1 MQPMKIYRCKERL
14 EIPTVDRNGKRRDAI
29 ATQVGHYFTAEDDQ
43 NEPVRLE
50 GTRGARLM
58 VSRATLEKHFEEIA

>member
-1 MQPMKIYRCKERL
+1 MKIYRCKEQL

-29 ATQVGHYFTAEDDQ
+29 AIPVGHYFTAEDDQ

-50 GTRGARLM
+50 GTKGTRLS
-58 VSRATLEKHFEEIA
+58 VRRSTLDKYFEEVK